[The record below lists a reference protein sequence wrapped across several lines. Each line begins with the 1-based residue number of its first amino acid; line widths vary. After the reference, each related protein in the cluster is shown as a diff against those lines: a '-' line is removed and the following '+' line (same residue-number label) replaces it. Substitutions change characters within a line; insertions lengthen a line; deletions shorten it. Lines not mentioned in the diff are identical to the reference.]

1 MFGPFPGGSCAVQ
14 FSQATT
20 ELSQFGGHLRKVWLY
35 DGRFDVIK
43 YSPRVKT
50 ILSETRWRWLWG
62 EGGHWLKIISQ
73 KIKQKRNSRCQ
84 VEQKVSNNANERKRG
99 LKLNSW
105 AWSSFTCILNTVYSV
120 SCVVGAWKV
129 EGTRKNGCVSPSCE
143 SVLSCAHYFPAH
155 ATQAIYSVT
164 QAYRRQESDT
174 WSQSKSGAWYTLL
187 DWSRIFTSC
196 FGRALV
202 PPTKSWKHPTFFH
215 SFISSH
221 LMKSLAKS
229 NEKRNCFLYQHCIK
243 SQLRVHHSSLRGS
256 HYIRYAHAQK
266 LRKRRSSVRVPHPE
280 WIWQS
285 LFQLARGP
293 YLRNI
298 LQTTMLF
305 SVKKQSL

>member
-1 MFGPFPGGSCAVQ
+1 MFGPILGGSCAVQ

-20 ELSQFGGHLRKVWLY
+20 ELSQFGGRLRKVWLY

-43 YSPRVKT
+43 YSPRDKT

-62 EGGHWLKIISQ
+62 EGGHWLKII
-73 KIKQKRNSRCQ
+73 IQKRNSRCQ
-84 VEQKVSNNANERKRG
+84 VGQKVSNNGNERKRG

-105 AWSSFTCILNTVYSV
+105 AWSSLICIVNTVYSV
-120 SCVVGAWKV
+120 ACVVGA
-129 EGTRKNGCVSPSCE
+129 RKNGRVSPSRE
-143 SVLSCAHYFPAH
+143 PVLSCAHYFPAP
-155 ATQAIYSVT
+155 ATKAIYSVT

-243 SQLRVHHSSLRGS
+243 SQLRVHQSSLEVPLEVPTILDTRM
-256 HYIRYAHAQK
+256 
-266 LRKRRSSVRVPHPE
+266 RKS
-280 WIWQS
+280 
-285 LFQLARGP
+285 
-293 YLRNI
+293 
-298 LQTTMLF
+298 
-305 SVKKQSL
+305 